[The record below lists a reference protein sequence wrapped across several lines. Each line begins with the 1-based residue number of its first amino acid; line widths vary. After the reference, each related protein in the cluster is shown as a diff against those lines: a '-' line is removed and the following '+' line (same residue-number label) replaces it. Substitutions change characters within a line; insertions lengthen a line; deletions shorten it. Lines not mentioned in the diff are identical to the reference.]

1 MTGMS
6 DEYRIDGEAVAH
18 RVREELARRRIS
30 RQALADMARISIST
44 LEKALS
50 GGRSFTLATVLRLEE
65 ALDTPLRTP
74 LAAPAAA
81 SGTAPEQMGAYARP
95 AVKWIEGD
103 FLTLRPSFEDV
114 ETIYAYLTAIRWDED
129 QGHLVFSESRRAD
142 QRFAQKGHVSMPN
155 LSGHIYL
162 VTNDTGQYR
171 MAMLGRATREMR
183 MFGILLTL
191 QIGRGSQLVPVACP
205 IALVP
210 LTQIEAPETG
220 SIPAGSP
227 NFPGYKALL
236 DTATADDF
244 ARFA

>member
-1 MTGMS
+1 MTGRN
-6 DEYRIDGEAVAH
+6 DGLDGEVIAR

-65 ALDTPLRTP
+65 ALDMPLRDLP
-74 LAAPAAA
+74 AVAP
-81 SGTAPEQMGAYARP
+81 SGPAPEQLGAYAR
-95 AVKWIEGD
+95 AAIKWIEGD
-103 FLTLRPSFEDV
+103 FLTLRPSFENSD
-114 ETIYAYLTAIRWDED
+114 TLYAYLTTIRWDESL
-129 QGHLVFSESRRAD
+129 GHLVFSELARAD
-142 QRFAQKGHVSMPN
+142 QQFAQEGHVSIPN

-191 QIGRGSQLVPVACP
+191 QIGSGSQLVPVACP
-205 IALVP
+205 IGLIPVE
-210 LTQIEAPETG
+210 QITAPEMGRILPG
-220 SIPAGSP
+220 SACYSH
-227 NFPGYKALL
+227 YKALL
-236 DTATADDF
+236 DTATTGDF

>member
-1 MTGMS
+1 MAEIG
-6 DEYRIDGEAVAH
+6 DEHRIDGEAIAR

-65 ALDTPLRTP
+65 ALGTPLR
-74 LAAPAAA
+74 APSVSPTAA
-81 SGTAPEQMGAYARP
+81 SGTAPEHLGAYARP

-103 FLTLRPSFEDV
+103 FLTLRPSFEGNDA
-114 ETIYAYLTAIRWDED
+114 IYAYLTAICWDESL
-129 QGHLVFSESRRAD
+129 GHLVFSESARAD
-142 QRFAQKGHVSMPN
+142 QQFAQKGHVSMPN

-191 QIGRGSQLVPVACP
+191 QIGSGSQLVPVSCP
-205 IALVP
+205 IALIP
-210 LTQIEAPETG
+210 LEQIETPETG
-220 SIPAGSP
+220 RILSSSS
-227 NFPGYKALL
+227 NYSSYKALL
-236 DTATADDF
+236 DTATTGDF
-244 ARFA
+244 ARFV